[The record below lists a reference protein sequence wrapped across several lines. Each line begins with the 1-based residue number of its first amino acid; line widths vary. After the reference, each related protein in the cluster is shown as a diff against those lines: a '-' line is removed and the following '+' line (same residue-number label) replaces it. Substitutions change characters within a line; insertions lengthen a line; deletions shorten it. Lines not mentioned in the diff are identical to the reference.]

1 MKKLSLVVILVG
13 SLLPASAMAMERI
26 VTLAVEN
33 MTCALCPVTVSHA
46 IKAVPGVLSAEVDL
60 TTHTAV
66 VTFDDAVASPQLVA
80 DASTNAGYPATL
92 VEP

>member
-1 MKKLSLVVILVG
+1 MMKLFRAAFLVG
-13 SLLPASAMAMERI
+13 SLFSLPAMATERT

-33 MTCALCPVTVSHA
+33 MTCALCPVTVSYA
-46 IKAVPGVLSAEVDL
+46 IEAVPGVVSAEVDL
-60 TTHTAV
+60 DTHTAI
-66 VTFDDAVASPQLVA
+66 VTFDDAVASPQLAA